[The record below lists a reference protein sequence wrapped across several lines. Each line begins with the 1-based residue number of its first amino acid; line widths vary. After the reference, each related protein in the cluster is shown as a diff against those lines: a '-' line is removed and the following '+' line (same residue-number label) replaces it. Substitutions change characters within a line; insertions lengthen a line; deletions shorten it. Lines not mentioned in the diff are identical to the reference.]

1 MNGPYPEFPS
11 ARAKCGTRCPTQ
23 YHYNRIWSVLSE
35 FSSWAVTSGRGL
47 SAIITTRALLVLV
60 RARVAEIEFN
70 RLIARASGY
79 GAVRVDELQ
88 KLPWL

>member
-1 MNGPYPEFPS
+1 
-11 ARAKCGTRCPTQ
+11 
-23 YHYNRIWSVLSE
+23 
-35 FSSWAVTSGRGL
+35 
-47 SAIITTRALLVLV
+47 LVLV

>member
-1 MNGPYPEFPS
+1 
-11 ARAKCGTRCPTQ
+11 
-23 YHYNRIWSVLSE
+23 
-35 FSSWAVTSGRGL
+35 
-47 SAIITTRALLVLV
+47 LLVLV
-60 RARVAEIEFN
+60 RARVAEIEFS